1 MTGYDKLDELLKR
14 ENGIIR
20 VRTAREHGIHHSYI
34 QNYENMGKIE
44 RVSRGIYIAADTME
58 DKMYIL
64 NLQRNKIVYSH
75 ETALFLH
82 GLTDRD
88 PLSYDVTVPTGYNT
102 KNLINEG
109 ITVYSIQ
116 SDLYSLGK
124 IEVKTLFGNKV
135 RCYDLERTICDILR
149 SRNKADKYVMLDA
162 IKRYSRLKEKNLN
175 RLMNYA
181 EKFNIKRIVKT
192 YMEVLL

>member
-1 MTGYDKLDELLKR
+1 MTGYEKLDELLKR

-20 VRTAREHGIHHSYI
+20 VRTARERGIHHSYI

-44 RVSRGIYIAADTME
+44 RVSRGIYVAADTME

-88 PLSYDVTVPTGYNT
+88 PLFYDVTVPTGYNT

-149 SRNKADKYVMLDA
+149 SRNKADKSVMLDA